1 MPEGTEMSSNEQ
13 DEVLA
18 LLNQMVNT
26 ITRLQA
32 RIDAAESLA
41 VCLFARLPRAEQDEV
56 MEAVLDRTE
65 AVADAQIPLTDLE
78 AYRTAAQKL
87 YTVLLTKR
95 GVR

>member
-1 MPEGTEMSSNEQ
+1 MTGGAKMSSNEHG
-13 DEVLA
+13 EVLA
-18 LLNQMVNT
+18 LLGQMVNT

-41 VCLFARLPRAEQDEV
+41 VCLFARLPRAQQDEV

-65 AVADAQIPLTDLE
+65 AVADAQVPLADIE
-78 AYRTAAQKL
+78 AYRAAAQKL
-87 YTVLLTKR
+87 YTVLLAKR